1 MSIEI
6 RLENITKT
14 FKAKNE
20 TIYALKNINLNIPAG
35 KTISI
40 LGPSGCGKTTLLK
53 VIAGL
58 EKPDEGKIFF
68 NSEDVSEL
76 SPYER
81 RIGMVFQ
88 NYALYPHYK
97 ARGNL
102 AFPFWIKKVPE
113 KEIDEK
119 IRETAKI
126 LGVGFEYL
134 LDKKPKELSGGE
146 QQRVAIGRCIIR
158 NPSVMLFDEPLS
170 NLDAKLRVI
179 TRAQLKKLLVT
190 FNVTSVYVTH
200 DQTEAISIGDLIGIM
215 NNGEIIQVGTYEEIV
230 NNPKNSFVA
239 SFFGKPSMNLIEVK
253 VLNSQVIWRD
263 KTILLDKKVEDGE
276 YLLGFHGKDVE
287 INPNG
292 EIKGEIYF
300 IDGTPADILKVLHVQ
315 LEDNSSIKIEIKS
328 GEIYRCGEKIAFSL
342 PKKIYLFKKSSGERI
357 I

>member
-1 MSIEI
+1 MSIEV

-14 FKAKNE
+14 FKTKNE
-20 TIYALKNINLNIPAG
+20 ILYALKNINFKIPPG

-53 VIAGL
+53 IIAGL
-58 EKPDEGKIFF
+58 ERPDEGKIFF
-68 NSEDVSEL
+68 NNEDVTEL

-81 RIGMVFQ
+81 KIGMVFQ

-102 AFPFWIKKVPE
+102 AFPFWIKKTPE

-119 IRETAKI
+119 IKETAKI

-158 NPSVMLFDEPLS
+158 NPSIMLFDEPLS

-179 TRAQLKKLLVT
+179 TRAQLKRLLVM
-190 FNVTSVYVTH
+190 FNTTSVYVTH

-215 NNGEIIQVGTYEEIV
+215 NNGEIIQIGTCDEIA
-230 NNPKNSFVA
+230 NNPQNAFVA
-239 SFFGKPSMNLIEVK
+239 SFFGKTSMNLIEVK
-253 VLNSQVIWRD
+253 VINSQIIWRN
-263 KTILLDKKVEDGE
+263 KGIPLEKPIEDGE
-276 YLLGFHGKDVE
+276 YLLGFHGRDVL
-287 INPNG
+287 INPDG
-292 EIKGEIYF
+292 DIKGKIYF
-300 IDGTPADILKVLHVQ
+300 IDGTPADPSKILHIQ
-315 LEDNSSIKIEIKS
+315 LEDNTSIKIEIKS
-328 GEIYRCGEKIAFSL
+328 GEIYRCGENISFSL
-342 PKKIYLFKKSSGERI
+342 PKRIYLFKKSTGERVV
-357 I
+357 